1 MFKEGYI
8 SDYDFETQAITIIAP
23 LSLQEYENLKRQET
37 TTCGLKFDDGRT
49 ISADQ
54 RKKIY
59 ATFNDIALWSGHI
72 PDMIKAILKF
82 EFISKTGCE
91 YFSLS
96 NVDMSTAKDFLQF
109 LIEFCIEWD
118 IPCKDSLLERSPDI
132 AKYVYACFMSKKC
145 CICGN
150 AINSVTHLHHVDHVG
165 SKGNRNE
172 ISHLGLRAM
181 PLCAI
186 HHKEVH
192 DIGQT
197 SFNEKYHIFGI
208 KINEEIARVYKLKF
222 KGE

>member
-1 MFKEGYI
+1 MYLKGYL
-8 SDYDFETQAITIIAP
+8 SDYDGETLTILVPFSDNQLLA
-23 LSLQEYENLKRQET
+23 RQEIT
-37 TTCGLKFDDGRT
+37 ECEIKLDDGRH

-59 ATFNDIALWSGHI
+59 ATFNDIADWTGYTSDQL
-72 PDMIKAILKF
+72 KATMKYEYIA
-82 EFISKTGCE
+82 KTGCE

-96 NVDMSTAKDFLQF
+96 DCDMTLAKDFLNF
-109 LIEFCIEWD
+109 LIEFCIEND
-118 IPCKDSLLERSPDI
+118 IPCKDSLLERNPDI
-132 AKYVYACFMSKKC
+132 ARYVYACFMNKKC

-192 DIGQT
+192 NLGQT
-197 SFNEKYHIFGI
+197 EFNEKYHIFGV
-208 KINEEIARVYKLKF
+208 KIDQTIARKYKLKI
-222 KGE
+222 GE